1 MAMIYLK
8 QECMLPF
15 SNNRPI
21 VYTAVYL
28 LVKPWESTLQMSAL
42 VCIMELTV
50 QSREEVISWGV
61 ITAART

>member
-8 QECMLPF
+8 QECMLLF